1 MVPMS
6 SLKGDFPTSHQ
17 REDVEKLP
25 GVEGEQCPQ
34 VRIVQV
40 RLWHLLPTTA
50 CQAFEHLGQMNR
62 CFNYI

>member
-17 REDVEKLP
+17 RENIEKLA

-40 RLWHLLPTTA
+40 WLRHLLPTTA
-50 CQAFEHLGQMNR
+50 CQAFKHLVQING
-62 CFNYI
+62 CLKYI